1 MSKFFTKEVQIAL
14 VAIIGLVLLFYG
26 MKFLKGKQ
34 LFSNENYYH
43 VILDD
48 VTGLSAS
55 SPVYMNGVKVGVIE
69 EILFDFT
76 RQDKVVATATV
87 DNRLRLAQGTKAEI
101 VSDMLGN
108 VKLQL
113 ISPKDKHEY
122 IHPGDT
128 IEGEVAGGLM
138 SKASDIFPQI
148 EKILPKIDSILTSI
162 NILLADPAIKNTLHH
177 VDNMTDQLV
186 YTSAELRQLSVRLNE
201 EVPTL
206 LGKANSVMS
215 HTDTLT
221 KNLSEVDVAQ
231 TMKKVNMTLDNVQQ
245 MTAKLNSDEGTL
257 GLLMRDPSLYRNLNA
272 TAMHADSLVIDLK
285 QHPKRYV
292 HFSIFGKKDK

>member
-14 VAIIGLVLLFYG
+14 VAIIGLILLFYG
-26 MKFLKGKQ
+26 MKFLRGKQ
-34 LFSNENYYH
+34 LLSQEDYYH

-48 VTGLSAS
+48 VTGLTAS
-55 SPVYMNGVKVGVIE
+55 SPVYMNGVKVGVVDK
-69 EILFDFT
+69 ILFDYT
-76 RQDKVVATATV
+76 RQDKVVATAAV

-113 ISPKDKHEY
+113 ISPRNEKKY

-128 IEGEVAGGLM
+128 IEGDLAGGLM
-138 SKASDIFPQI
+138 SKASDLIPQI
-148 EKILPKIDSILTSI
+148 ERMLPKIDSILTSI
-162 NILLADPAIKNTLHH
+162 NTLLTDPAIKNTLHH
-177 VDNMTDQLV
+177 VDNMTDQLA
-186 YTSAELRQLSVRLNE
+186 YTSIELRQLSVRLNE

-221 KNLSEVDVAQ
+221 KNLSEVDIAQ

-257 GLLMRDPSLYRNLNA
+257 GLLMRDPSLYRNLNS

>member
-87 DNRLRLAQGTKAEI
+87 DKRLRLAQGTKAEI

-113 ISPKDKHEY
+113 ISPKDKH
-122 IHPGDT
+122 GDT
-128 IEGEVAGGLM
+128 IEGEVTGGLM

-148 EKILPKIDSILTSI
+148 EKMLPKIDSILTSI

-177 VDNMTDQLV
+177 VDNMTDQLA

>member
-14 VAIIGLVLLFYG
+14 VAIIGLILLFYG
-26 MKFLKGKQ
+26 MKFLRGKQ
-34 LFSNENYYH
+34 LLSQEDYYH

-48 VTGLSAS
+48 VTGLTAS
-55 SPVYMNGVKVGVIE
+55 SPVYMNGVKVGVIDK
-69 EILFDFT
+69 ILFDYT
-76 RQDKVVATATV
+76 RQDKVVATAAV

-113 ISPKDKHEY
+113 ISPRNEKKY

-128 IEGEVAGGLM
+128 IEGDIAGGLM
-138 SKASDIFPQI
+138 SKASDLIPQI
-148 EKILPKIDSILTSI
+148 ERMLPKIDSILTSI
-162 NILLADPAIKNTLHH
+162 NTLLTDPAIKNTLHH
-177 VDNMTDQLV
+177 VDNMTDQLA
-186 YTSAELRQLSVRLNE
+186 YTSIELRQLSVRLNE

-221 KNLSEVDVAQ
+221 KNLSEVDIAQ

-257 GLLMRDPSLYRNLNA
+257 GLLMRDPSLYRNLNS

>member
-14 VAIIGLVLLFYG
+14 VAIIGLILLFYG
-26 MKFLKGKQ
+26 MKFLRGKQ
-34 LFSNENYYH
+34 LLSQEDYYH

-48 VTGLSAS
+48 VTGLTAS
-55 SPVYMNGVKVGVIE
+55 SPVYMNGVKVGVVDK
-69 EILFDFT
+69 ILFDYT
-76 RQDKVVATATV
+76 RQDKVVATAAV
-87 DNRLRLAQGTKAEI
+87 DNRLRLALGTKAEI

-113 ISPKDKHEY
+113 ISPRNEKKY

-128 IEGEVAGGLM
+128 IEGDIAGGLM
-138 SKASDIFPQI
+138 SKASDLIPQI
-148 EKILPKIDSILTSI
+148 ERMLPKIDSILTSI
-162 NILLADPAIKNTLHH
+162 NTLLTDPAIKNTLHH
-177 VDNMTDQLV
+177 VDNMTDQLA
-186 YTSAELRQLSVRLNE
+186 YTSIELRQLSVRLNE

-221 KNLSEVDVAQ
+221 KNLSEVDIAQ

-257 GLLMRDPSLYRNLNA
+257 GLLMRDPSLYRNLNS

>member
-14 VAIIGLVLLFYG
+14 VAIIGLILLFYG
-26 MKFLKGKQ
+26 MKFLRGKQ
-34 LFSNENYYH
+34 LLSQEDYYH

-48 VTGLSAS
+48 VTGLTAS
-55 SPVYMNGVKVGVIE
+55 SPVYMNGVKVGVVDK
-69 EILFDFT
+69 ILFDYT
-76 RQDKVVATATV
+76 RQDKVVATAAV

-113 ISPKDKHEY
+113 ISPRNEKKY

-128 IEGEVAGGLM
+128 IEGDIAGGLM
-138 SKASDIFPQI
+138 SKASDLIPQI
-148 EKILPKIDSILTSI
+148 ERMLPKIDSILTSI
-162 NILLADPAIKNTLHH
+162 NTLLTDPAIKNTLHH
-177 VDNMTDQLV
+177 VDNMTDQLA
-186 YTSAELRQLSVRLNE
+186 YTSIELRQLSVRLNE

-221 KNLSEVDVAQ
+221 KNLSEVDIAQ

-257 GLLMRDPSLYRNLNA
+257 GLLMRDPSLYRNLNS

>member
-1 MSKFFTKEVQIAL
+1 MSKLFTKEVQIGL
-14 VAIIGLVLLFYG
+14 VSIIGIILLFYG
-26 MKFLKGKQ
+26 MKFLKGNQ
-34 LFSNENYYH
+34 LLSEENYYH

-48 VTGLSAS
+48 VTGLTVS
-55 SPVYMNGVKVGVIE
+55 SPVYMNGVKVGVVDAIV
-69 EILFDFT
+69 FDYT
-76 RQDKVVATATV
+76 HQDRVLATAAV
-87 DNRLRLAQGTKAEI
+87 DNRLRLVQGTKAEI

-108 VKLQL
+108 VKLQFK
-113 ISPKDKHEY
+113 SPKGIHEY

-128 IEGEVAGGLM
+128 IEGELAGGLM
-138 SKASDIFPQI
+138 SKASDLFPQI
-148 EKILPKIDSILTSI
+148 EKMLPKMDSILTSI
-162 NILLADPAIKNTLHH
+162 NNLLADPAIRNTMHH
-177 VDNMTDQLV
+177 VDYMTDNLAS
-186 YTSAELRQLSVRLNE
+186 TSAELRQLSIRLNE

-221 KNLSEVDVAQ
+221 KNLSEVDIAL

-257 GLLMRDPSLYRNLNA
+257 GLLMRDPSLYKNLNA